1 MSFLRRLQSLTS
13 VQRNTFIACFLGWS
27 LDAFDFFILVFC
39 VTAISA
45 DFHTKVSAI
54 AEAIFITLA
63 MRPVGGRLS
72 GAVSGGDT
80 VLWRGWK
87 WGLSHTHESLIE
99 RFDPPVFFRD
109 RMIAGRFAAFEH
121 DHHFAEQQDGSVLL
135 QDELRF
141 RMKWGS
147 AGAMLAHSMIMP
159 HIRKLMRERFGLIK
173 RLAEGEE
180 WRTYID

>member
-1 MSFLRRLQSLTS
+1 MAGEATWFVVRDQAEVAAPIERCFALSTYLAV
-13 VQRNTFIACFLGWS
+13 VQM
-27 LDAFDFFILVFC
+27 
-39 VTAISA
+39 
-45 DFHTKVSAI
+45 
-54 AEAIFITLA
+54 TLA

-80 VLWRGWK
+80 VRWRGWK

-121 DHHFAEQQDGSVLL
+121 DHHFTEQQDGSVLL
-135 QDELRF
+135 RDELRF

-173 RLAEGEE
+173 RLAESEE

>member
-1 MSFLRRLQSLTS
+1 VKPKYEAEHLATSLQRSNQGMAGEARWFVVRDQAEVDAPIERCFALSTHLAV
-13 VQRNTFIACFLGWS
+13 VQL
-27 LDAFDFFILVFC
+27 
-39 VTAISA
+39 
-45 DFHTKVSAI
+45 
-54 AEAIFITLA
+54 TLA
-63 MRPVGGRLS
+63 MRPVSGRLI
-72 GAVSGGDT
+72 GPVSGGDT
-80 VLWRGWK
+80 VGWRGWK
-87 WGLSHTHESLIE
+87 WGLPHTHESLIE
-99 RFDPPVFFRD
+99 RLNPPVFFRD

-121 DHHFAEQQDGSVLL
+121 DHHFTQQQDGSVLL

-147 AGAMLAHSMIMP
+147 AGAMLAHSVIMP